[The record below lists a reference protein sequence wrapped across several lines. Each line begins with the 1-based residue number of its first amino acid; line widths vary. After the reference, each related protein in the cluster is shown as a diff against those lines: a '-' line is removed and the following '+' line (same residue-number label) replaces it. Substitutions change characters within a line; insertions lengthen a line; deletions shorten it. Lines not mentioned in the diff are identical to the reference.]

1 MNIRSFLNILITTLI
16 MTMSLVPCFAGA
28 VELAPQSGAQA
39 LAAIEN
45 ITIAGEGD
53 AAELVIKLSRP
64 ATYTSY
70 KTTAPFR
77 LVIDLSQTTEGG
89 VTTPRLFTTG
99 NFKTVTASRFDTDAG
114 VLTRV
119 DIELVKDGEALISSS
134 PEKPGEM
141 RISFPNSAKNKGVAP
156 SVLPVAEALP
166 PVVKTGVEANR
177 SAVEPPLPVALSSR
191 RAPHALTDIS
201 AKGGAIVLTV
211 TGGVGGYKTAR
222 YHKPDRVVI
231 DLLDTQNA
239 VTIATIP
246 LDILGVAV
254 ARIGV
259 LSDKVRVVLESAS
272 GRFPAEIETKLQGD
286 QLLLFSGNPAA
297 PAVTADAAESS
308 LKLTATRSG
317 VQSKGAVVDPPAVT
331 PPSAVSQSE
340 RSVAAQTGSALVE
353 MIDFQVLD
361 GVSRVAIKTSGGGM
375 VEPLTK
381 GDGFVTAVIK
391 NATLPKQLQHSLETQ
406 AFASPVLRIT
416 PLQLKKRSGIET
428 DIRIALRVD
437 APYTLKREADMTYI
451 EFQHPAGGM
460 IVSSAVNTTA
470 TPSQTVS
477 TAGLSHGKAAQKN
490 YTGKKVSL
498 DFDNAEIRH
507 VFRLLADVSEKN
519 FIVGDDVKGNISIKL
534 ANVPWQQAL
543 DVILDTSGLVLRED
557 GNVVTIMT
565 KEKHKA
571 KTKEELEA
579 QEQLLK
585 SQREKVKLEELETA
599 VFSIN
604 YSDVANVVTLLNARK
619 TERGSITQDT
629 RTNKVIATDTPQT
642 LENMRK
648 LVKLLDA
655 PEKQVMIE
663 ARIVEASSTFIR
675 SLGINW
681 GAHYR
686 DGSAAL
692 LGINQLDS
700 SFGGLAAN
708 SAPTTGVSG
717 NSGAAMG
724 ISFGTLTSNM
734 QLDLRL
740 NAAASAGMIKIVS
753 APKVSTLNNK
763 TAKITQGQQV
773 PYTSSTS
780 DKVETKFV
788 EAALSLEVTP
798 HINANGTIG
807 MKIDAKNDSVGQAT
821 GGSTAPAIN
830 KKQATTEMLLRDG
843 ETTVIGGI
851 YVDSDNE
858 TDEGVPYLM
867 DIPYL
872 GKLFRSINKTK
883 IKTELLI
890 FITPRIL
897 EDV

>member
-1 MNIRSFLNILITTLI
+1 MNIRSFLNIVITTLI

-28 VELAPQSGAQA
+28 VELAPQSGTQA

-45 ITIAGEGD
+45 ITVAGEGD

-77 LVIDLSQTTEGG
+77 LVIDLSQTTEGS
-89 VTTPRLFTTG
+89 VTTPRLFTSG
-99 NFKTVTASRFDTDAG
+99 NFKAVTASRYDTDAG

-119 DIELVKDGEALISSS
+119 DIELVKDGEALISAS

-141 RISFPNSAKNKGVAP
+141 RISFPNGAKNKSAAS
-156 SVLPVAEALP
+156 SVLPAANALP
-166 PVVKTGVEANR
+166 LVDKTGVEANR
-177 SAVEPPLPVALSSR
+177 SVVEPPQPGAVSSR

-211 TGGVGGYKTAR
+211 AGGVGNYKTAR

-231 DLLDTQNA
+231 DLFDTQND
-239 VTIATIP
+239 VSVATIP
-246 LDILGVAV
+246 LELLGVGV

-259 LSDKVRVVLESAS
+259 LPDKVRVVLESAT
-272 GRFPAEIETKLQGD
+272 GRFPAEIETRLQGD
-286 QLLLFSGNPAA
+286 QLLLVSGNPAA
-297 PAVTADAAESS
+297 PTVTADVPESS

-317 VQSKGAVVDPPAVT
+317 VQSKGARGDT
-331 PPSAVSQSE
+331 PPVAMPE
-340 RSVAAQTGSALVE
+340 RTVTAQAGSPLVE

-361 GVSRVAIKTSGGGM
+361 GVSRVTIKTSGGAM

-428 DIRIALRVD
+428 AIRIALRVD

-460 IVSSAVNTTA
+460 IVSSAVNSAATPDQAVTA
-470 TPSQTVS
+470 T
-477 TAGLSHGKAAQKN
+477 GLSQGKAVQKN

-681 GAHYR
+681 GAHFR
-686 DGSAAL
+686 DGSASL

-872 GKLFRSINKTK
+872 GKLFRSINRTK